1 VIDPSAHIHASAEV
15 EADVD
20 VGAGT
25 TIRDRAQVRAGAKI
39 GADSLVG
46 RDAYVD
52 AGVSVG
58 KGVQIHDG
66 ALLYRGVTVE
76 DSVFIG
82 PGAIL
87 TNDRFPR
94 TPAATRGVPGARR
107 GAGDATA
114 GGDQTPSLVVVRHGS
129 SIGAGA
135 VIVAPAEIGTFA
147 TVGAGAVV
155 TRDVPGHALV
165 AGSPARR
172 VGWVCACGHRLLDSN
187 GHPAP
192 AKPERY
198 AIDTDLVC
206 DTCGRRY
213 GYVPDGETLE
223 QRTGPR
229 QGAPA

>member
-1 VIDPSAHIHASAEV
+1 VIDPSAQVHASAEV

-20 VGAGT
+20 LGART
-25 TIRDRAQVRAGAKI
+25 RVLSRARIAARASI
-39 GADSLVG
+39 GADCVVG
-46 RDAYVD
+46 RDAFVD
-52 AGVSVG
+52 EGVSVG
-58 KGVQIHDG
+58 DGSRIHDR
-66 ALLYRGVTVE
+66 ALVYRGAVIE
-76 DSVFIG
+76 DSVFVG
-82 PGAIL
+82 PAAIV

-94 TPAATRGVPGARR
+94 ASGATGDAAADVAARGEAARR
-107 GAGDATA
+107 DAGLH
-114 GGDQTPSLVVVRHGS
+114 PVVLRRGC

-135 VIVAPAEIGTFA
+135 VIVAPAQVGTFA

-172 VGWVCACGHRLLDSN
+172 VGWVCACGHRLQDSM

-198 AIDTDLVC
+198 AVDTDLVC
-206 DTCGRRY
+206 GTCGRRY

-229 QGAPA
+229 QAAPA

>member
-1 VIDPSAHIHASAEV
+1 MIDPSARIHASAEV
-15 EADVD
+15 DEDVY

-25 TIRDRAQVRAGAKI
+25 TVAARGVLRAGARL
-39 GADSLVG
+39 GSETSVG
-46 RDAYVD
+46 REALVD
-52 AGVSVG
+52 EGVSIG
-58 KGVQIHDG
+58 NGVRVHDG

-76 DSVFIG
+76 DAVFIG

-94 TPAATRGVPGARR
+94 SEAATRELDGVPDPRPSSVVVRR
-107 GAGDATA
+107 GA
-114 GGDQTPSLVVVRHGS
+114 
-129 SIGAGA
+129 SIGAGV
-135 VIVAPAEIGTFA
+135 VIVAPAEVGTFA

-165 AGSPARR
+165 AGSPAQRI
-172 VGWVCACGHRLLDSN
+172 GWVCACGHRLLDSN

>member
-1 VIDPSAHIHASAEV
+1 VIHPSARIDSTAEV
-15 EADVD
+15 DAAADVAAGAAID
-20 VGAGT
+20 KDAIVRSGAGIGANT
-25 TIRDRAQVRAGAKI
+25 TI
-39 GADSLVG
+39 G
-46 RDAYVD
+46 RDVLVD
-52 AGVSVG
+52 AGVRIG
-58 KGVQIHDG
+58 DDTRIHDG

-76 DSVFIG
+76 GAVFIG

-94 TPAATRGVPGARR
+94 AEAATRDIPAGAAAGGATTGGTPSRIVVHR
-107 GAGDATA
+107 GA
-114 GGDQTPSLVVVRHGS
+114 

-155 TRDVPGHALV
+155 TGDVPGHALV
-165 AGSPARR
+165 AGSPAER

-229 QGAPA
+229 QGAAA